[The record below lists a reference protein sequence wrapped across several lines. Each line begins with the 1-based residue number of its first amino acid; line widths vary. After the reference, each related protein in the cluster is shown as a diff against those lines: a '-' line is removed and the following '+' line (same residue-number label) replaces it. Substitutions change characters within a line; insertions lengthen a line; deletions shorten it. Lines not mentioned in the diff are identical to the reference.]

1 MMMVLREIICYLQTK
16 QYCKSYVQ
24 STTAQIE
31 RGLCGDAE
39 GILLQE
45 AAAANYYYFDLIS
58 WICDPLKEKEIILR
72 NKNREV
78 YSM

>member
-1 MMMVLREIICYLQTK
+1 MRSFVIYKQNNIANLTCKVLLHRLREVY
-16 QYCKSYVQ
+16 
-24 STTAQIE
+24 
-31 RGLCGDAE
+31 AE
-39 GILLQE
+39 MRKEYGLQE

-78 YSM
+78 YYM

>member
-1 MMMVLREIICYLQTK
+1 MVLREIICYLQTK

-39 GILLQE
+39 GIRLQE
-45 AAAANYYYFDLIS
+45 AAAT
-58 WICDPLKEKEIILR
+58 ILLLF
-72 NKNREV
+72 
-78 YSM
+78 